1 MREIY
6 VDRENKNSYRGL
18 GLMRSA
24 GTKLRVIGGGEG
36 KKERKKKK
44 IGDIEMKGEKGG
56 KQKA

>member
-6 VDRENKNSYRGL
+6 VDRENKNSYRDL

-24 GTKLRVIGGGEG
+24 GTKLRVIGGEG
-36 KKERKKKK
+36 GKQKERKKK
-44 IGDIEMKGEKGG
+44 IGDVEMKGEKGG

>member
-6 VDRENKNSYRGL
+6 VDRENKNSCRGL
-18 GLMRSA
+18 GVMRSA

-36 KKERKKKK
+36 KKKERKKN
-44 IGDIEMKGEKGG
+44 GDVEMKGEKGG

>member
-36 KKERKKKK
+36 KKKERKKKK
-44 IGDIEMKGEKGG
+44 EMLK
-56 KQKA
+56 